1 MKMPS
6 TSFTKQ
12 QEMLRCPRRFYYRY
26 LDNSPRAQSLKK
38 LMSVRELGGHC
49 IHSILAG
56 MVRRIANGDRV
67 SDQTTGVRDALMAF
81 DNVVQRSICLRP
93 GVLSGQMQLAESHNG
108 LSCEEQ
114 TRDWREIIPI
124 AVTNGIRMM
133 DHFDLR
139 TDHDGYRLEAEQ
151 EFIYLHRGRKRHL
164 VIDVLIN
171 DRVRGTSILDFKT
184 HKIADR
190 DLDQLSLYQQA
201 LLELGRA
208 HPTRIFGFA
217 IDLLHERIVEHHY
230 HKVRSTW
237 AQAAIGTARPGKVSL
252 TISDGLPC
260 AYTPKPNV
268 AACSICPFAAMCPAS
283 ALPLLE
289 VDHGF

>member
-26 LDNSPRAQSLKK
+26 LDKSSQAESLRK
-38 LMSVRELGGHC
+38 LVSVRELGGYC
-49 IHSILAG
+49 IHATLAN

-67 SDQTTGVRDALMAF
+67 SDQATGVRDATMAF
-81 DNVVQRSICLRP
+81 ESVVQRSICLRP

-108 LSCEEQ
+108 VSLDEQ
-114 TRDWREIIPI
+114 IQHWRELIPI
-124 AVTNGIRMM
+124 AMTNGVRLM

-171 DRVRGTSILDFKT
+171 DRVRGTSVLDWKT
-184 HKIADR
+184 HAITDT
-190 DLDQLSLYQQA
+190 DLDQVSLYQQW
-201 LLELGRA
+201 LLDSGRA

-230 HKVRSTW
+230 HRVRSTW
-237 AQAAIGTARPGKVSL
+237 AQPVVGMARPGIATLTVSE
-252 TISDGLPC
+252 GLPC
-260 AYTPKPNV
+260 AYTPKPTV

-283 ALPLLE
+283 ALPPLE
-289 VDHGF
+289 MDHGL